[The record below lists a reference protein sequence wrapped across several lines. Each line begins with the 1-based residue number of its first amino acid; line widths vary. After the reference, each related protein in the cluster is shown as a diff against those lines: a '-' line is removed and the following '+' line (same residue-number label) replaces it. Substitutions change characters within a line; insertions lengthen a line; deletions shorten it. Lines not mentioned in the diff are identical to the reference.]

1 MIFKTLKNANL
12 AVLSGMALIK
22 LNCFS
27 TNAINHRD
35 DFLNLISMAIEKENF
50 SQLNEFKKWVS
61 LNIASL
67 GEESLFSII
76 NEANSLSEESL
87 MERFNK
93 TYPYSKNGSASLAHS
108 NDLDTLAVSLIGVS
122 ENDTFLDPTAEF
134 DGAWLSVLKQN
145 RKQQITLQTL
155 SPLEACFAY
164 LNKRINDGKNVRIY
178 TGNVLTNPQYIK
190 DNNLVQF
197 DRIITYPPLGTK
209 FAPEAIN
216 NSFNRFKYGK
226 IISANVTWGFVS
238 NVLASLKLNG
248 KAAVFVGN
256 GDLFG
261 SASRKTV
268 RNNILNNDLIETVIS
283 FPSGFVDNTSASVN
297 LLVLNTNKKQ
307 LVSKVLF
314 IDANQKR
321 WLQREKNSLSLTA
334 EGAYEIKKLVDNP
347 DSIVNISKIEKIEN
361 CQESLMPSSH
371 IIKNHLRINDVEYY
385 IDNSKLKKLN
395 TIPLGKVAA
404 IQRGFNMIEKN
415 QATQS
420 NYKILKV
427 SNLEENEKIDY
438 SRLSNVT
445 VGPNTRVDVYQVH
458 KNDIVISV
466 RGSNLGKVI
475 YISEEPKENTLIT
488 SNLAI
493 IRTHDIEAEWLYLY
507 LKSTLAKYFIKKI
520 SRGTTVKILP
530 ITDLKKLPL
539 TKVSKEEQVHTVKV
553 NHESIQEIRK
563 LQQEL
568 INKQKNLAHKINVLV
583 GNDKVV
589 FPDKT
594 DIDN

>member
-1 MIFKTLKNANL
+1 MTNKILKNANL
-12 AVLSGMALIK
+12 AVISGMALIK
-22 LNCFS
+22 LNGFS
-27 TNAINHRD
+27 TNQINHRD
-35 DFLNLISMAIEKENF
+35 DFLNLISKATEKENF

-76 NEANSLSEESL
+76 NEANSNSEELL
-87 MERFNK
+87 MEKFNK
-93 TYPYSKNGSASLAHS
+93 EYPYSKNEPTSLAHS
-108 NDLDTLAVSLIGVS
+108 VDLDTLAASLIGVS
-122 ENDTFLDPTAEF
+122 KNDTFLDPTAEF
-134 DGAWLSVLKQN
+134 NGAWLNILKQN

-164 LNKRINDGKNVRIY
+164 LNNRINDGKNVRIY
-178 TGNVLTNPQYIK
+178 TGNVLTNPQYVK

-197 DRIITYPPLGTK
+197 DRIVTYPPLGTK
-209 FAPEAIN
+209 FVPEAIN
-216 NSFNRFKYGK
+216 NSYNRFKYGK
-226 IISANVTWGFVS
+226 IISTNVTWGFVS
-238 NVLASLKLNG
+238 NVLASLKFENG

-261 SASRKTV
+261 SASRKAV
-268 RNNILNNDLIETVIS
+268 RNNILNSDLIETVIS
-283 FPSGFVDNTSASVN
+283 FPSGFVDNSSASTN
-297 LLVLNTNKKQ
+297 LLILNPNKKQ
-307 LVSKVLF
+307 LVSQVLF
-314 IDANQKR
+314 IDANQKK
-321 WLQREKNSLSLTA
+321 WLQRGKNSLSLTA
-334 EGAYEIKKLVDNP
+334 YGAYKIKELVDNP
-347 DSIVNISKIEKIEN
+347 DSIVNISKVEKIEN

-371 IIKNHLRINDVEYY
+371 IIKNHLRINDMEYY

-395 TIPLGKVAA
+395 TIPLGKVAT
-404 IQRGFNMIEKN
+404 IQRGFNMVQKN
-415 QATQS
+415 QAIQS

-427 SNLEENEKIDY
+427 SNLEENEEINY
-438 SRLSNVT
+438 SLLSNVT
-445 VGPNTRVDVYQVH
+445 VGPNTRVDDYQIH

-466 RGSNLGKVI
+466 RGNLGKVI

-530 ITDLKKLPL
+530 IAELKKLPL
-539 TKVSKEEQVHTVKV
+539 TNVSKEEQAHAIKV
-553 NHESIQEIRK
+553 NQESIQEIRK

-568 INKQKNLAHKINVLV
+568 INKQKNLAYKINVLV